1 VNRVSVKQPSK
12 KQSAASRTN
21 GAKSKGPAT
30 PEGRASS
37 SRNSLRHGL
46 SAAVVVLPH
55 EDRAQFE
62 QLRESYVESFQ
73 PADQPQHDLVE
84 TMAAARWRLNRL
96 QEIEAKLFEMEMV
109 RREKEMKKELLDL
122 TEVERLTWV
131 FDNLANHS
139 KSLAMQIR
147 YEGSLN
153 RTYERAFKQLQQ
165 LQSRP
170 QLPPSPQQNEPEP
183 TVEHALVRATS
194 ALMPTPGHKEKPLP
208 TPSAPPTPPKTTPNQ
223 PQEPPKES

>member
-1 VNRVSVKQPSK
+1 VSVKQPSK

-165 LQSRP
+165 LQNQP
-170 QLPPSPQQNEPEP
+170 QRIQNEPKP
-183 TVEHALVRATS
+183 PVAQALVPAAP
-194 ALMPTPGHKEKPLP
+194 ALMPALDHDKKPLR
-208 TPSAPPTPPKTTPNQ
+208 TPSDPPPTPKTTPNQ
-223 PQEPPKES
+223 PHQEPVG